1 MPSPSSIVPRR
12 VVVVGGGIAALEAL
26 LALSDLGDGRL
37 DLTLVAPNESFV
49 LSPMT
54 VAVPF
59 SAGHA
64 TEVPLADVC
73 ARFDADL
80 HRAPV
85 VQVDPE
91 SRLVRCADGVEV
103 SYDALIV
110 ATGARAVA
118 AYRSALTFFAED
130 PVAINGLLHDID
142 QGYCESVAVVVPRS
156 GSWALPAY
164 ELALMIAR
172 EAADAGISD
181 MPVHLVTPEP
191 AAMAIFGPAGSTAV
205 QQLLDDAGVQLHTDA
220 FASVGRGGRITMMPG
235 ERRLQVARVLAL
247 PRLEGRRIDGL
258 PIDERGF
265 VPIDE
270 HARVVGLDD
279 VYAAGDGT
287 DFPIKQGGLATQ
299 QADAAARHIA
309 ARAGA
314 PVDPEPFRPVL
325 RGMLLTG
332 GRPRFL
338 RNEPA
343 GGRGEGTV
351 DDRSL
356 WWPPVK
362 VVGRYLSP
370 WLAGEE
376 GLAPKPVPED
386 ERVEIEV
393 PLRHDRESDPLAL
406 LARP

>member
-80 HRAPV
+80 HQASV

-91 SRLVRCADGVEV
+91 SRSVRCADGVEI

>member
-164 ELALMIAR
+164 ELALMIGR